1 MNSLCYHSRFMEP
14 TVSPRKAE
22 LLGSTFRRLVR
33 RGALARV
40 SKLLAKTRPED
51 VALQMRGLMPLEQA
65 QVVRILLSDY
75 REAAGDVLSEL
86 EPSLRTRLLEEL
98 EAGEIAGLLGG
109 MPVDDAVAV
118 VEDLPSDL
126 RASVMELTEQP
137 DLEEV
142 QEHLTY
148 DDDTA
153 GRIMDP
159 HFLALSEETTVGEAI
174 KVIQAGDGI
183 EHIFYLYVVDGE
195 GRLVG
200 VTSLRQ
206 LLLNSPQTA
215 LAELMARSIIKAD
228 VDTDQEDVAALASRY
243 DLLAIPIVDAD
254 NRLVGIV
261 TVDDIIDVVRE
272 EATEDFFKMVGTSDD
287 EIVYQDRS
295 FKVFK
300 IRFPWLVVNLV
311 GLAVAGLLIHWFE
324 IHLKDALFL
333 LPFVPVVMGMGGN
346 IGSQTSTIA
355 VRGLATGRIT
365 LHRGTSR
372 QFIWQQFKVGALIG
386 VACAGLAAAAAF
398 VLPRFPLLALQGE
411 VALVPYALVVGV
423 SLFLAIVIASVNGAF
438 IPLVFERLGIDPAVA
453 AGPLV
458 TTSNDISGI
467 IIYFGL
473 ASLLIGYLMP

>member
-1 MNSLCYHSRFMEP
+1 MEP
-14 TVSPRKAE
+14 IVSPRKAE

-40 SKLLAKTRPED
+40 SKLLARTRPED
-51 VALQMRGLMPLEQA
+51 VALQLRGLMPSEQA
-65 QVVRILLSDY
+65 VVFRILLAEY
-75 REAAGDVLSEL
+75 RESAGDVLTGL
-86 EPSLRTRLLEEL
+86 EPSLRSHLFEEL
-98 EAGEIAGLLGG
+98 EAQEIAGLLGE
-109 MPVDDAVAV
+109 MPVDDAVSV
-118 VEDLPSDL
+118 VEDLPSEL
-126 RASVMELTEQP
+126 RASVMALTERSE
-137 DLEEV
+137 LEEV

-148 DDDTA
+148 DDDSA

-159 HFLALSEETTVGEAI
+159 HFFALSEKTTVGEAI
-174 KVIQAGDGI
+174 AVIQKGEDV
-183 EHIFYLYVVDGE
+183 ENIFYLYVVDSE

-206 LLLNSPQTA
+206 LLLNPPETP
-215 LAELMARSIIKAD
+215 LASLMSRAIIRAD
-228 VDTDQEDVAALASRY
+228 VDTDQEDVADLATRY
-243 DLLAIPIVDAD
+243 DLLAIPIVDGD
-254 NRLVGIV
+254 RLVGIV

-295 FKVFK
+295 FKVFR
-300 IRFPWLVVNLV
+300 IRFPWLVVNLA

-324 IHLKDALFL
+324 FRLSEAMFL

-365 LHRGTSR
+365 LDRATSR
-372 QFIWQQFKVGALIG
+372 QFVWQQFKVGVLIG
-386 VACAGLAAAAAF
+386 LACAALAAAGAL
-398 VLPRFPLLALQGE
+398 VLPRLPWLGLEGE
-411 VALVPYALVVGV
+411 VALLPYALVVGV
-423 SLFLAIVIASVNGAF
+423 SLFLAILVASVNGAF
-438 IPLVFERLGIDPAVA
+438 IPLVFEKLGIDPAVA

-473 ASLLIGYLMP
+473 ASLLIDYLIP

>member
-1 MNSLCYHSRFMEP
+1 MEP
-14 TVSPRKAE
+14 IVSPRKAE

-33 RGALARV
+33 RGARAHV

-51 VALQMRGLMPLEQA
+51 VALQLRGLMPSEQA
-65 QVVRILLSDY
+65 GVFRILLADY
-75 REAAGDVLSEL
+75 RDSAGDVLTEL
-86 EPSLRTRLLEEL
+86 EPSLRTRVFEEL
-98 EAGEIAGLLGG
+98 EPEEIADLLGE

-118 VEDLPSDL
+118 VEDLPDDL

-148 DDDTA
+148 EDDSA
-153 GRIMDP
+153 GRIMDS
-159 HFLALSEETTVGEAI
+159 HFLALPEKTTVGEAI
-174 KVIQAGDGI
+174 GAIQEGEDVDN
-183 EHIFYLYVVDGE
+183 IFYLYVVDAE
-195 GRLVG
+195 GHLVG

-206 LLLNSPQTA
+206 LLLNPPGTP
-215 LAELMARSIIKAD
+215 LASLMSRSIIRANI
-228 VDTDQEDVAALASRY
+228 DTDQEEVASLASRY
-243 DLLAIPIVDAD
+243 DLLAIPVTDLD
-254 NRLVGIV
+254 NKLVGIV

-287 EIVYQDRS
+287 EIVYQDHS
-295 FKVFK
+295 FKVFR

-324 IHLKDALFL
+324 IQLSQALFL

-365 LHRGTSR
+365 LQRGTSR
-372 QFIWQQFKVGALIG
+372 QFLWQQFKVGALIG
-386 VACAGLAAAAAF
+386 LACAALAAVGAY
-398 VLPRFPLLALQGE
+398 VMPNLPLLDLEGD
-411 VALVPYALVVGV
+411 VALLPYAAVVGV
-423 SLFLAIVIASVNGAF
+423 SLFLAIVVASVNGAF

-458 TTSNDISGI
+458 TTSNDITGI

-473 ASLLIGYLMP
+473 ASLLISYLVP

>member
-1 MNSLCYHSRFMEP
+1 MEP

-33 RGALARV
+33 RGARAHV

-51 VALQMRGLMPLEQA
+51 VALQLRGLTPSEQA
-65 QVVRILLSDY
+65 DVFRILLANY
-75 REAAGDVLSEL
+75 RDSAGDVLTEL

-98 EAGEIAGLLGG
+98 EAEEIAGLLGE

-118 VEDLPSDL
+118 VEDLPADL
-126 RASVMELTEQP
+126 RASVMELSEQP
-137 DLEEV
+137 ELEEV
-142 QEHLTY
+142 HEHLTY
-148 DDDTA
+148 EDDSA
-153 GRIMDP
+153 GRIMDS
-159 HFLALSEETTVGEAI
+159 HFLALPEETTVGEAI
-174 KVIQAGDGI
+174 GAIQVGDDVDN
-183 EHIFYLYVVDGE
+183 IFYLYVVDSE
-195 GRLVG
+195 GHLVG

-206 LLLNSPQTA
+206 LLLNPPHTP
-215 LAELMARSIIKAD
+215 LASLMSRSIIRAD
-228 VDTDQEDVAALASRY
+228 IDTDQEEVASLASRY
-243 DLLAIPIVDAD
+243 DLLAIPVTDE
-254 NRLVGIV
+254 NNKLVGIV

-295 FKVFK
+295 FMVFR

-324 IHLKDALFL
+324 IRLSEALFL

-355 VRGLATGRIT
+355 VRGLATGRLT
-365 LHRGTSR
+365 LQRGTSR
-372 QFIWQQFKVGALIG
+372 QFVWQQFKVGALIG
-386 VACAGLAAAAAF
+386 LACAMLAAAGALA
-398 VLPRFPLLALQGE
+398 LPRLPLLELDVE
-411 VALVPYALVVGV
+411 VALLPYALVVGV
-423 SLFLAIVIASVNGAF
+423 SLFLAIVVASVNGAF
-438 IPLVFERLGIDPAVA
+438 IPLVFEKLGIDPAVA

-458 TTSNDISGI
+458 TTSNDITGI

-473 ASLLIGYLMP
+473 ASLLIGYLIP